1 MLNKVNSSAA
11 CCLKIYQRL
20 EGIVEGSL
28 TSSMFLSHAKGSGK
42 ALLSFDLSLSLSLSP
57 CRKVEKRGER
67 ESFVA
72 RSLAVDN

>member
-11 CCLKIYQRL
+11 CSLKIYRRL
-20 EGIVEGSL
+20 EGPL
-28 TSSMFLSHAKGSGK
+28 TSSIFLSHAKGSGK
-42 ALLSFDLSLSLSLSP
+42 ALPSFDLSLSLSLSL
-57 CRKVEKRGER
+57 CRKVEKRG